1 MNFEPNEEQVML
13 LDNLRR
19 YLNAELRPIMT
30 KYADDT
36 MPKEVVGQV
45 FRQLSQFGIG
55 SGWTPESSG
64 GYGLDL
70 ITSGLLYEELSRVST
85 GVAAGVCVNDAVS
98 VLLHQQGSEEQ
109 KEAYLADLI
118 SGRRIA
124 SIAVT
129 EPGVGSNPGG
139 IRTRAERDGDMLRI
153 SGEKTW
159 ITNGDINDVT
169 LLICLVDNMP
179 SLVLVEREDGY
190 VSRPLKKLGQK
201 DGSSAQLF
209 FDDVKVPASRIV
221 GAPGIGMREA
231 ARSFERARCM
241 VGIYCTGIGAEALAL
256 ALDYAKER
264 TQWGKKIGQHQLVQA
279 LLAEMATEV
288 DCCRLLSLRALSL
301 IEKGQRCE
309 DAAAMAKWYSS
320 EAVQRVTTAAIQV
333 FGSYGLS
340 PEYPVERLFRDARM
354 MNIPDGTTQIQ
365 KLIIGRALTGMNAIA

>member
-13 LDNLRR
+13 VDNLRR
-19 YLNAELRPIMT
+19 YLDAELRPIISRH
-30 KYADDT
+30 ADAPLSREQNLKIFQD
-36 MPKEVVGQV
+36 
-45 FRQLSQFGIG
+45 LSQFGIG

-64 GYGLDL
+64 GYGVDL
-70 ITSGLLYEELSRVST
+70 VTSGLLYEELSRVST

-98 VLLHQQGSEEQ
+98 VLLHQQGSEAQ
-109 KEAYLADLI
+109 KAAYLPDLLA
-118 SGRRIA
+118 GRRIA

-129 EPGVGSNPGG
+129 EPGVGSQPSGMK
-139 IRTRAERDGDMLRI
+139 TRAERDGDMLRI

-169 LLICLVDNMP
+169 LLICLVDGMP

-190 VSRPLKKLGQK
+190 ESRPLKKLGQK

-209 FDDVKVPASRIV
+209 FDDVKVPASRLV

-241 VGIYCTGIGAEALAL
+241 VGIYCTGIGAEALSLATEYAL
-256 ALDYAKER
+256 ER
-264 TQWGKKIGQHQLVQA
+264 SQWGKKIGQHQLVQA
-279 LLAEMATEV
+279 MLAEMATEV
-288 DCCRLLSLRALSL
+288 ECCRLLSLRALSL
-301 IEKGQRCE
+301 IEKGKRCE
-309 DAAAMAKWYSS
+309 DAAAMAKWYAS
-320 EAVQRVTTAAIQV
+320 EAVQRITTNAIQV

-340 PEYPVERLFRDARM
+340 PEYPVERLFRDGRM

-365 KLIIGRALTGMNAIA
+365 KLIIGRSLTGLNAIA